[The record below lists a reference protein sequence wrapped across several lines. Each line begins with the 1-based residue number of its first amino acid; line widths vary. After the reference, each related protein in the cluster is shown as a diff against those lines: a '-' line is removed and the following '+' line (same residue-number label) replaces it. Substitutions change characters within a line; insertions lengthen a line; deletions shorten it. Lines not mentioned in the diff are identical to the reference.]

1 MISLEEAGKIGGH
14 IGEILVGAIKQEVN
28 GDFDV
33 DNFIDEAEK
42 EFKAYRK
49 GLEGADEEI
58 APIWGY
64 GTYDDNEK
72 KDDRE
77 LNPWGSPYGERPK
90 IVECNGEQ
98 VAAEL
103 VGYRVCQ
110 LFPNRDNNTD
120 YYVMFGTPSEIRI
133 QTAIFLNLHKRLG
146 GGGGDTNSTGGLV
159 RLAGKPMIRLY
170 FAEKTDDVEP
180 GWRPLK
186 AEVSLRLMEYTD
198 DPLLSA
204 STSLKLIDNAYLK
217 AVALRIK
224 ALFFGQQPFSFKKGK
239 LSVAIKDRANG
250 LDSYTYC
257 FSKTDGI
264 ELYTKMYGI
273 LEKPLNLKKIHI
285 SENADPATAYP
296 IVPEEI
302 TVLGTTK
309 RRKRER
315 PVGTVHFVSAEAF
328 LPTLSKSIP
337 LVNTRGLI
345 FDKYEP
351 PAADKLNN

>member
-1 MISLEEAGKIGGH
+1 MIEIEEAEKISGY
-14 IGEILVGAIKQEVN
+14 IGETITAALKMHVN

-33 DNFIDEAEK
+33 DHFIDEVEK
-42 EFKAYRK
+42 EFKAYR
-49 GLEGADEEI
+49 EEEEI
-58 APIWGY
+58 APLWGY

-120 YYVMFGTPSEIRI
+120 YYVMFGTPSEIRM
-133 QTAIFLNLHKRLG
+133 QAAIFLNLHKRLG

-159 RLAGKPMIRLY
+159 RLAGKPMIKLY
-170 FAEKTDDVEP
+170 FMEKANDVEP

-186 AEVSLRLMEYTD
+186 AEISLRLMEYTD
-198 DPLLSA
+198 DPLVSQ
-204 STSLKLIDNAYLK
+204 SSNLKLIDNVALK
-217 AVALRIK
+217 ALSVRIK
-224 ALFFGQQPFSFKKGK
+224 SLFFPQQAFSFKKGK
-239 LSVAIKDRANG
+239 VSVSIKDRENG
-250 LDSYTYC
+250 LESYTYC
-257 FSKTDGI
+257 FSRSDGI
-264 ELYTKMYGI
+264 ELYTKMYDI
-273 LEKPLNLKKIHI
+273 LEKPLDLKKIHI

-296 IVPEEI
+296 IVPPEI

-309 RRKRER
+309 RRKRKR
-315 PVGTVHFVSAEAF
+315 PVGTVHFISAEAW
-328 LPTLSKSIP
+328 LPTLAKSIP
-337 LVNTRGLI
+337 LVNIKGLI

-351 PAADKLNN
+351 NNPDKLNE